1 MFIAKE
7 LHMSLEQ
14 VMELSTL
21 EMMMW
26 AGFYNLEGKKRNAR
40 MKKNGSQHNRKINR

>member
-14 VMELSTL
+14 VMELTTL
-21 EMMMW
+21 ELTMW
-26 AGFYNLEGKKRNAR
+26 AAFYSLEGKKRNAR
-40 MKKNGSQHNRKINR
+40 MKNDGRKHNR